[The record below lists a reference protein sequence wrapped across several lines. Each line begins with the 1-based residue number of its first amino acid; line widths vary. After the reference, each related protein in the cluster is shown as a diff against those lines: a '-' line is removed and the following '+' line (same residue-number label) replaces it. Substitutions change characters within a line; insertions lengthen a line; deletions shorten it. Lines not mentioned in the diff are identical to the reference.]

1 MQNAALM
8 GDFVG
13 TRLCCI
19 SIFSVGDMKVSR
31 ALLNKTSAYFNTSIL
46 LICLVQTLIL
56 EITYLLIRNA
66 SFIN

>member
-13 TRLCCI
+13 TRLCRV
-19 SIFSVGDMKVSR
+19 SIFSVGDMKASC

-46 LICLVQTLIL
+46 LIRLVQTLIL
-56 EITYLLIRNA
+56 EIAYLLIKVQVL
-66 SFIN
+66 